1 VGPRRRHMVPGGRH
15 QDISVRVAPIGR
27 YLLFYNSAKGH
38 KYWRVMCGEG
48 LLAHAAVTP
57 CVVVHYHEIA
67 LKGKNRPMFV
77 RRLGENLRAA
87 TQGLGVKEV
96 RRLTGRLV
104 LMLTSAAA
112 GEEIRRRVAHV
123 PGVVNFALAYR
134 TPLRLDILKEAILQA
149 LAGQTFQT
157 FRVQTKRAFKAFPLT
172 SPDINRDVGSYL
184 QQHLGAAVDLDTP
197 DLTVSI
203 EILPHEALFFFDRE
217 AGPGGLPVGV
227 SGMVACLLSGGI
239 DSPVAAYRLLKR
251 GCTVVFLHFHSYPIL
266 SRVSQEK
273 VRDLVSLLT
282 RYQFASKLLLIPF
295 APIQQQIVA
304 EVAAPY
310 RVVLY
315 RRCMVR
321 IAETLARLVDAKAL
335 VTGES
340 VGQVA
345 SQTLENL
352 AAIDE
357 VASLPILR
365 PLIGMDKQE
374 IVTQAIALGTYDISI
389 IPDQDCCTLFVP
401 PHPVVRADTQ
411 LLTHIEAKLDMQ
423 GLIQQGINT
432 VQVLDFV
439 QDRGRVRA
447 SPGAL
452 YTAPSA
458 TGEGE
463 HD

>member
-1 VGPRRRHMVPGGRH
+1 
-15 QDISVRVAPIGR
+15 
-27 YLLFYNSAKGH
+27 
-38 KYWRVMCGEG
+38 
-48 LLAHAAVTP
+48 
-57 CVVVHYHEIA
+57 
-67 LKGKNRPMFV
+67 
-77 RRLGENLRAA
+77 
-87 TQGLGVKEV
+87 
-96 RRLTGRLV
+96 
-104 LMLTSAAA
+104 
-112 GEEIRRRVAHV
+112 
-123 PGVVNFALAYR
+123 
-134 TPLRLDILKEAILQA
+134 
-149 LAGQTFQT
+149 
-157 FRVQTKRAFKAFPLT
+157 
-172 SPDINRDVGSYL
+172 
-184 QQHLGAAVDLDTP
+184 
-197 DLTVSI
+197 
-203 EILPHEALFFFDRE
+203 
-217 AGPGGLPVGV
+217 
-227 SGMVACLLSGGI
+227 MVAGLLSGGI
-239 DSPVAAYRLLKR
+239 DSPVAAYRMLKR

-273 VRDLVSLLT
+273 ARDLVSLLT
-282 RYQFASKLLLIPF
+282 RYQFTSKLLLIPF

-321 IAETLARLVDAKAL
+321 IADVLARLADAKAL

-352 AAIDE
+352 AAINE

-374 IVTQAIALGTYDISI
+374 IVTQAMALGTYDISI

-411 LLTHIEAKLDMQ
+411 MLTQIEAKLDMQ
-423 GLIQQGINT
+423 GLIQQGIDT

-439 QDRGRVRA
+439 QERGRVRA
-447 SPGAL
+447 SPGTMN
-452 YTAPSA
+452 TAPSA

-463 HD
+463 HG

>member
-1 VGPRRRHMVPGGRH
+1 M
-15 QDISVRVAPIGR
+15 
-27 YLLFYNSAKGH
+27 
-38 KYWRVMCGEG
+38 WEEG
-48 LLAHAAVTP
+48 LLVHAAVTP

-77 RRLGENLRAA
+77 RRLAENLGAA

-104 LMLTSAAA
+104 LMLTPMAVL
-112 GEEIRRRVAHV
+112 EEIRRQVAQV
-123 PGVVNFALAYR
+123 PGIANFALAYR
-134 TPLRLDILKEAILQA
+134 TPLQLETLKAAILEA
-149 LAGQTFQT
+149 LTGRTFHT
-157 FRVQTKRAFKAFPLT
+157 FRVQTRRGFKAFPLT
-172 SPDINRDVGSYL
+172 SPDINRDVGRYL
-184 QQHLGAAVDLDTP
+184 QQHLDAAVDLEAP
-197 DLTVSI
+197 ELTVSI
-203 EILPHEALFFFDRE
+203 EILPHEAFFFFDRE

-227 SGMVACLLSGGI
+227 SGTVACLLSGGI

-251 GCTVVFLHFHSYPIL
+251 GCTAVFLHFHSYPIL

-273 VRDLVSLLT
+273 ARDLVAVLT
-282 RYQFASKLLLIPF
+282 RYQFASKLVLIAF

-304 EVAAPY
+304 DVAAPY
-310 RVVLY
+310 RIVLY
-315 RRCMVR
+315 RRFMVR
-321 IAETLARLVDAKAL
+321 IAEELARVVDAKAL

-352 AAIDE
+352 AAIDK

-401 PHPVVRADTQ
+401 HHPIVRADSQ
-411 LLTHIEAKLDMQ
+411 VLAQIEARLDMQ
-423 GLIQQGINT
+423 ALIQQGIDT

-439 QDRGRVRA
+439 QERGRIRV

-452 YTAPSA
+452 PSEPA
-458 TGEGE
+458 AAGERE

>member
-1 VGPRRRHMVPGGRH
+1 
-15 QDISVRVAPIGR
+15 
-27 YLLFYNSAKGH
+27 
-38 KYWRVMCGEG
+38 
-48 LLAHAAVTP
+48 
-57 CVVVHYHEIA
+57 VVVHYHEIA

-77 RRLGENLRAA
+77 RRLAENLRSS
-87 TQGLGVKEV
+87 TQGLGVKQV

-104 LMLTSAAA
+104 LELTPTAAL
-112 GEEIRRRVAHV
+112 EEVCKQVAQV

-134 TPLRLDILKEAILQA
+134 TPLHLDTLNDAIAEA
-149 LAGQTFQT
+149 LACRTFQT
-157 FRVQTKRAFKAFPLT
+157 FRVQTRRAFKAFPMT
-172 SPDINRDVGSYL
+172 SPEVNREVGSYL
-184 QQHLGAAVDLDTP
+184 QHHLGAAVDLETP
-197 DLTVSI
+197 ELTVSI
-203 EILPHEALFFFDRE
+203 EILPQEAFFFFDRHD
-217 AGPGGLPVGV
+217 GPGGLPVGV
-227 SGMVACLLSGGI
+227 SGTVACLLSGGI

-273 VRDLVSLLT
+273 VRDLVGLLT
-282 RYQFASKLLLIPF
+282 RYQFASKLVYIPF
-295 APIQQQIVA
+295 APVQQQIVA

-321 IAETLARLVDAKAL
+321 IAEALARFVDAKAL

-352 AAIDE
+352 AAIDA
-357 VASLPILR
+357 VAHLPILR

-374 IVTQAIALGTYDISI
+374 IIAQAIALGTYEISI

-401 PHPVVRADTQ
+401 QHPIVRADSQ
-411 LLTHIEAKLDMQ
+411 ELAQIEAKLDMQ
-423 GLIQQGINT
+423 ALIQQGIDT

-439 QDRGRVRA
+439 QERGRVRV
-447 SPGAL
+447 SPGARPA
-452 YTAPSA
+452 APSVM
-458 TGEGE
+458 GERRQP
-463 HD
+463 

>member
-1 VGPRRRHMVPGGRH
+1 MLERPEERGY
-15 QDISVRVAPIGR
+15 R
-27 YLLFYNSAKGH
+27 YVIYGAD
-38 KYWRVMCGEG
+38 R
-48 LLAHAAVTP
+48 LADTAATP

-104 LMLTSAAA
+104 LMLTPTAAV
-112 GEEIRRRVAHV
+112 EEIRRQVARV
-123 PGVVNFALAYR
+123 PGIANFALAYR
-134 TPLRLDILKEAILQA
+134 TPLELETLQEAIVRA
-149 LAGQTFQT
+149 LAGRTFQT
-157 FRVQTKRAFKAFPLT
+157 FRVQTKRGFKAFPLT
-172 SPDINRDVGSYL
+172 SPEINRDVGHYL
-184 QQHLGAAVDLDTP
+184 QQHVSAAVDLERP
-197 DLTVSI
+197 EITVSI
-203 EILPHEALFFFDRE
+203 EILPHEAFFFFERE
-217 AGPGGLPVGV
+217 TGPGGLPVGV
-227 SGMVACLLSGGI
+227 SGKVACLLSGGI
-239 DSPVAAYRLLKR
+239 DSPVAAYRMLKR
-251 GCTVVFLHFHSYPIL
+251 GCTVVFLHFHSYPML

-273 VRDLVSLLT
+273 ARDLAALLT
-282 RYQFASKLLLIPF
+282 RYQFASKLILIPF

-304 EVAAPY
+304 EVAPPH

-321 IAETLARLVDAKAL
+321 IAEALARDVDAKAL
-335 VTGES
+335 VSGES

-389 IPDQDCCTLFVP
+389 TPDQDCCSLFVP
-401 PHPVVRADTQ
+401 PHPTVRADRQ
-411 LLTHIEAKLDMQ
+411 VLVQSEANLDMQ
-423 GLIQQGINT
+423 VLIQQGINM
-432 VQVLDFV
+432 VQVLDLV
-439 QDRGRVRA
+439 QERGRVRA
-447 SPGAL
+447 FPGDL
-452 YTAPSA
+452 HSAPSA
-458 TGEGE
+458 TGQG
-463 HD
+463 

>member
-1 VGPRRRHMVPGGRH
+1 LTHP
-15 QDISVRVAPIGR
+15 
-27 YLLFYNSAKGH
+27 
-38 KYWRVMCGEG
+38 
-48 LLAHAAVTP
+48 AVTP

-87 TQGLGVKEV
+87 TQGLGVKEI

-104 LMLTSAAA
+104 LMLTPTAVV
-112 GEEIRRRVAHV
+112 EEIHRRVAQV
-123 PGVVNFALAYR
+123 PGVANFALAHR
-134 TPLRLDILKEAILQA
+134 TPLQLETLKEAILQA
-149 LAGQTFQT
+149 LSGRT
-157 FRVQTKRAFKAFPLT
+157 FRTFAVQTKRAFKGFRLT
-172 SPDINRDVGSYL
+172 SPEINRDVGHYL
-184 QQHLGAAVDLDTP
+184 QQHLGAAVNLDNP
-197 DLTVSI
+197 DLAVSI
-203 EILPHEALFFFDRE
+203 EILPHEAFFFFER
-217 AGPGGLPVGV
+217 APGPGGLPVGV
-227 SGMVACLLSGGI
+227 SGEVACLLSGGI

-251 GCTVVFLHFHSYPIL
+251 GCRVTFLHFHSYPIL

-273 VRDLVSLLT
+273 ARDLVTLLT
-282 RYQFASKLLLIPF
+282 RYQFVSKLLFIPF
-295 APIQQQIVA
+295 ALIQQQIVA

-315 RRCMVR
+315 RRFMVR
-321 IAETLARLVDAKAL
+321 IAEALARLVDATAL

-352 AAIDE
+352 AAIDA
-357 VASLPILR
+357 VASIPILR

-389 IPDQDCCTLFVP
+389 IPDQDCCSLFVP
-401 PHPVVRADTQ
+401 TNPVVRADSQ
-411 LLTHIEAKLDMQ
+411 VLAEIEAKLDMRA
-423 GLIQQGINT
+423 LIQQGIKT

-439 QDRGRVRA
+439 QEHDRVRV

-452 YTAPSA
+452 HSGSCA
-458 TGEGE
+458 TGKREPG
-463 HD
+463 

>member
-1 VGPRRRHMVPGGRH
+1 
-15 QDISVRVAPIGR
+15 
-27 YLLFYNSAKGH
+27 
-38 KYWRVMCGEG
+38 
-48 LLAHAAVTP
+48 
-57 CVVVHYHEIA
+57 VHYHEIA

-87 TQGLGVKEV
+87 TQGLGVQEI

-104 LMLTSAAA
+104 LILAPGAAV
-112 GEEIRRRVAHV
+112 EDVRRRVAQV
-123 PGVVNFALAYR
+123 PGIVNFALAYR
-134 TPLRLDILKEAILQA
+134 TPLQLEILKEAILQA
-149 LAGQTFQT
+149 LAGRTFQT
-157 FRVQTKRAFKAFPLT
+157 FRVQTKRAFKAFPMT
-172 SPDINRDVGSYL
+172 SPDINRDVGHYL
-184 QQHLGAAVDLDTP
+184 QMHLGAAVDLDAAE
-197 DLTVSI
+197 LTVSI

-227 SGMVACLLSGGI
+227 SGTVACLLSGGI
-239 DSPVAAYRLLKR
+239 DSPVAAYRMLKR

-266 SRVSQEK
+266 NRVSQEK
-273 VRDLVSLLT
+273 VRELVTLLT
-282 RYQFASKLLLIPF
+282 RYQFASRLMLIPF

-310 RVVLY
+310 RVILY

-321 IAETLARLVDAKAL
+321 IAEALAKLVDAKAL

-357 VASLPILR
+357 VASLPMLR

-389 IPDQDCCTLFVP
+389 TPDQDCCSLFVP
-401 PHPVVRADTQ
+401 PHPTVRADREVLIQ
-411 LLTHIEAKLDMQ
+411 SEAKLD
-423 GLIQQGINT
+423 LRVLTQQGIDT

-439 QDRGRVRA
+439 QERGRVRA
-447 SPGAL
+447 FPGDL
-452 YTAPSA
+452 HSAPSA
-458 TGEGE
+458 AGEGE